1 MHPQTKDK
9 CHIIGH
15 TLTLLLLMLKRHQR
29 EKNFVI
35 LYIHS
40 SASYHIKLRLFDASS
55 SLGSTA
61 IGNPMINYK
70 NENRIMRNLYIY
82 TKVWASKNINF
93 ITTIDLNIKKT
104 QTVI

>member
-35 LYIHS
+35 LYIHIAARLITS
-40 SASYHIKLRLFDASS
+40 NLDFLMLRLRLDQPQS
-55 SLGSTA
+55 A
-61 IGNPMINYK
+61 I
-70 NENRIMRNLYIY
+70 L
-82 TKVWASKNINF
+82 
-93 ITTIDLNIKKT
+93 
-104 QTVI
+104 